1 MSDNKEFGLFLKEEL
16 TKKSNLN
23 SSQLASIL
31 HCSRSTLNDLFKGK
45 RSLSKSFAN
54 RIETAFS
61 SNSLS
66 SEYSIKADDLLK
78 KQAALIYKI
87 SGENLNLEEDEDA
100 DTQSSQDK
108 DYIDSSRAPSD
119 EKFSLSNNTPESSNI
134 TTVQDQGL
142 PYFAK
147 FTKEKIECYVDN
159 NQQECRGLIPE
170 LVYTLIATT
179 ASNEYLEKFYL
190 PYGDDISLKG
200 FDGIVSYNQNHPYI
214 PKGYSVWEIGTNK
227 DPKRKFDE
235 DFSKAKEKLSK
246 FSPSTDIHDVTYVAV
261 FPRSISHENQEK
273 WIRQKKKDGSEF
285 KDIRIIDAFLL
296 AQWANQSASAQLHFS
311 KQFSNVTD
319 NDILTKIQ
327 TSKLLYKEMSFN
339 NIANGEE
346 LLDNLFSLYKND
358 YYGLFSC
365 FIRDGL
371 GSNILNASSESKSLT
386 KAFICYLAKVYDSED
401 KNNSA
406 DDIVN
411 GLEYQVK
418 ASLQDPD
425 DKELEKDTDFD
436 GYQQSRYTNLFL
448 NTYYIKDYALLAKLI
463 LALKVLSILI
473 VDEEIIDDRIKEL
486 CKENKNVRI
495 ITIRN
500 LYNFDISDPYKE
512 SSSIAERS
520 EIFLNTNSV
529 PPFKEEIILNPLPW
543 YKLENT
549 LNEFTQKTN
558 YLSNKS
564 DEEKDSTQNKIQ
576 EQNKNAEAILNPN
589 SCRHLALL
597 SEGSICNMKNILT
610 KGTDFKVTRRQFI
623 QNLVEQNED
632 LSFLFCFCLI
642 GKINTKDS
650 LQVEVLKSLYS
661 KKTEDIKQMLAKIVH
676 LKLSQSIAC
685 FYKGIYKLTSRY
697 IVLDYINDEP
707 TINKEDILNRLY
719 NIIESLIYL
728 KITSETGIFFE
739 RNCITN
745 QESFAYYSAFLSVL
759 KLQKETESTNRRRSL
774 PSNCVIDELTQLIIR
789 LLDVLCFKKEDILGD
804 DYPYYLKNKALQN
817 NIFNALKAN
826 SNNNKQYS
834 ILSEIRPFIE
844 QLSYLDCRN
853 YLNIVDDLILSYC
866 KRAKIEKANDL
877 DDYCNPYLSDDLLY
891 SLFFVSK
898 KMTNLKQVTELLIQL
913 DETMQ
918 SSDSSSYNKITELLG
933 LMFDIYS
940 CSNTRAVDSRERI
953 LKELS
958 SKYPGPCKNLV
969 IKQIDQI
976 TLGGLI
982 TCMPSFK
989 WYDLNIKLS
998 QSPDTIRYG
1007 LDRYIYLYLSL
1018 ITTSNLSFDEL
1029 AKCKNFV
1036 DYMSEEQLQQLESL
1050 IELYSKNSTEE
1061 KQIELRDLFNQKQ
1074 FWLHQKVNISD
1085 SLKEFFKKVRT
1096 ILESKSMLLKDKWK
1110 VEAIASDL
1118 IIDESSIPVEV
1129 ITKFKNED
1137 KLKDYIHKERSA
1149 FIYNTF
1155 KKLGG
1160 DGLKWIFKNCKN
1172 TYDIGYSLVK
1182 DHELSLNERLNLFT
1196 FFINEIYITN
1206 KELNS
1211 IKELDTEVNQEHSD
1225 SNLLSKILLNSKRD
1239 SLTQS
1244 NFQNQKVSQL
1254 DKYLTDCRTCIWSMS
1269 SIDKGFNLNR
1279 AYGDYV
1285 KKNNL
1290 SISEEVNILINFPFD
1305 ECTFELAER
1314 TSDLASIYWE
1324 KVPLL
1329 NYYENWKN
1337 KEIFEKIQSCLK
1349 KADRLIE
1356 LCCASVFFLIRTTD
1370 YKDFSLECVLEI
1382 VDTINKINLYK
1393 FQNKIDLLKS
1403 DEQDLNIRKN
1413 DEIENRQP
1421 IVQNTEYNNSVKYQ
1435 NKLKRKEKAIIE
1447 LQKDKLLLTKF
1458 VAKVLKESSL
1468 SFENKVLIELQILPY
1483 LMYDNFSH
1491 LRNAREE
1498 QLICI
1503 RELNLY
1509 FSANPQKYFEIFCKN
1524 YLHDHCILLK
1534 KDKLFTNENS
1544 VISVGDLEKDFPVYK
1559 FDRAAVICLE
1569 STELIFNNLNCIPG
1583 FCYAQIPDHNLISR
1597 WINQVIEI
1605 SRNSK
1610 NEDLIYITRN
1620 YVAKTLAHTPK
1631 EKNNLMPYKEVCL
1644 ALEDVED
1651 YDFLRYFYIAFFNSY
1666 SLANI
1671 YQCDDG
1677 ERNRSLA
1684 AEYKKIRI
1692 SINKDEMPLTYNL
1705 VSMLE
1710 NGYKFDS
1717 RHDNEDYIFRTYF
1730 ET

>member
-1 MSDNKEFGLFLKEEL
+1 MSDNKDFGLFLKEEL
-16 TKKSNLN
+16 TKKTNLN
-23 SSQLASIL
+23 VSQVASIL
-31 HCSRSTLNDLFKGK
+31 KCSRSTLNDLFNGK
-45 RSLSKSFAN
+45 RQLSKAFAK
-54 RIETAFS
+54 RIEDAFS
-61 SNSLS
+61 SNSIS
-66 SEYSIKADDLLK
+66 SYYSIKADDLLK
-78 KQAALIYKI
+78 KQAALIYGIPGDK
-87 SGENLNLEEDEDA
+87 LNMEEDTNA
-100 DTQSSQDK
+100 RSSLDEVNSE
-108 DYIDSSRAPSD
+108 SSRVPSE
-119 EKFSLSNNTPESSNI
+119 EKNTFTNNKSSI
-134 TTVQDQGL
+134 QDQGI
-142 PYFAK
+142 PFFAK
-147 FTKEKIECYVDN
+147 ITKQKIESYVDN
-159 NQQECRGLIPE
+159 NQHESRGLIPE
-170 LVYTLIATT
+170 FVYTLIATT
-179 ASNEYLEKFYL
+179 ASKDYLEKFYL
-190 PYGDDISLKG
+190 PYGDDVSLKG
-200 FDGIVSYNQNHPYI
+200 FDGIVSYSQNHPYI
-214 PKGYSVWEIGTNK
+214 PKGLSVWEIGTNK

-246 FSPSTDIHDVTYVAV
+246 LSQDVDIHDVTYVAV
-261 FPRSISHENQEK
+261 FPRTISYQNKEN
-273 WIRQKKKDGSEF
+273 WIRQKKKEVSEF

-296 AQWANQSASAQLHFS
+296 AQWANQSVSAQLHFS
-311 KQFSNVTD
+311 KQFSNFEED
-319 NDILTKIQ
+319 DLLTNIE
-327 TSKLLYKEMSFN
+327 TSQFMYKEMSFDS
-339 NIANGEE
+339 IEHGEE
-346 LLDNLFSLYKND
+346 LLDDLFSLYKND
-358 YYGLFSC
+358 YYDLFKS
-365 FIRDGL
+365 FIRTGLDG
-371 GSNILNASSESKSLT
+371 NILKAASESKILT
-386 KAFICYLAKVYDSED
+386 KAFICYLAKIYDSED
-401 KNNSA
+401 KNIKSDNT
-406 DDIVN
+406 VN
-411 GLEYQVK
+411 AIEYQVN
-418 ASLQDPD
+418 AALQYSE
-425 DKELEKDTDFD
+425 DKKQAKDTEFY
-436 GYQQSRYTNLFL
+436 GYGKSKYTNLFL
-448 NTYYIKDYALLAKLI
+448 NTYYIKDYKLLTKLI
-463 LALKVLSILI
+463 SSLTEKSILI
-473 VDEEIIDDRIKEL
+473 VDEEIIDFKIRDR
-486 CKENKNVRI
+486 CRENKNVKI

-512 SSSIAERS
+512 NSSIAERS
-520 EIFLNTNSV
+520 EIILNANSL
-529 PPFKEEIILNPLPW
+529 PSFKEEIILNPLPW
-543 YKLENT
+543 YKLENK

-564 DEEKDSTQNKIQ
+564 CEEIGSTQNK
-576 EQNKNAEAILNPN
+576 NADAIFNPN

-597 SEGSICNMKNILT
+597 SEGSISNLRNILT
-610 KGTDFKVTRRQFI
+610 KGTDFKVTRRHFI
-623 QNLVEQNED
+623 QNLIEQNED
-632 LSFLFCFCLI
+632 WSFLFCFCLI

-650 LQVEVLKSLYS
+650 LQVEVLKSLYT
-661 KKTEDIKQMLAKIVH
+661 KKTEDIEQMLTKIVH
-676 LKLSQSIAC
+676 LKLYKNIAC
-685 FYKGIYKLTSRY
+685 FYKEIYKLTSRY
-697 IVLDYINDEP
+697 IVLDYIYDVT
-707 TINKEDILNRLY
+707 TIKKEDILNRLY

-759 KLQKETESTNRRRSL
+759 KLQKETESTERRRIL

-789 LLDVLCFKKEDILGD
+789 LLDVLCFIKKDIIDD

-817 NIFNALKAN
+817 NTFNVLKSN
-826 SNNNKQYS
+826 SNDDNKQYS
-834 ILSEIRPFIE
+834 ILSAILPFIE
-844 QLSYLDCRN
+844 QFSYLDCSN

-866 KRAKIEKANDL
+866 KQAKVEKTNDYL
-877 DDYCNPYLSDDLLY
+877 DDYCNPYLSDDMLY
-891 SLFFVSK
+891 SLLFVSK
-898 KMTNLKQVTELLIQL
+898 NMMNLKQVTELLIQL

-918 SSDSSSYNKITELLG
+918 SSDRSSYNKITELLG
-933 LMFDIYS
+933 LMYDIYS
-940 CSNTRAVDSRERI
+940 CGNTKAVDSREKI

-958 SKYPGPCKNLV
+958 LKYPEQCKNLV
-969 IKQIDQI
+969 IKQIKQI

-1036 DYMSEEQLQQLESL
+1036 EFMSEEQLQKLESL
-1050 IELYSKNSTEE
+1050 IKLYSKDSTEE

-1074 FWLHQKVNISD
+1074 FWLHQKVNISERQ
-1085 SLKEFFKKVRT
+1085 KEFFKKVRT

-1118 IIDESSIPVEV
+1118 IIDESIIPVEL
-1129 ITKFKNED
+1129 ITKFKNKD
-1137 KLKDYIHKERSA
+1137 KLKDYIHKERSD
-1149 FIYNTF
+1149 FIYKTF
-1155 KKLGG
+1155 KKLRG

-1182 DHELSLNERLNLFT
+1182 DHELSLNDRLYLFT
-1196 FFINEIYITN
+1196 FFINEIYLTN

-1211 IKELDTEVNQEHSD
+1211 IKELDTEVKQEHSD
-1225 SNLLSKILLNSKRD
+1225 SNLLSKILLSSKRD

-1254 DKYLTDCRTCIWSMS
+1254 DKYLTDCRSCIWSMS
-1269 SIDKGFNLNR
+1269 SIDKGFNLKR

-1314 TSDLASIYWE
+1314 TRDLAAEYWD

-1329 NYYENWKN
+1329 NYYKNLEN
-1337 KEIFEKIQSCLK
+1337 KETFEKIQSCLK

-1356 LCCASVFFLIRTTD
+1356 LCCACMSFLVRTND
-1370 YKDFSLECVLEI
+1370 YKDFSLECVLET

-1413 DEIENRQP
+1413 DEIENRQL
-1421 IVQNTEYNNSVKYQ
+1421 IVQNTEDNNSVKYQ
-1435 NKLKRKEKAIIE
+1435 NKLKCKEKAIIE
-1447 LQKDKLLLTKF
+1447 LQKDRVLLTKF

-1544 VISVGDLEKDFPVYK
+1544 VISVGDLEKDFHVYK

-1610 NEDLIYITRN
+1610 IDDLINITKN
-1620 YVAKTLAHTPK
+1620 NVAKTLAHTPK
-1631 EKNNLMPYKEVCL
+1631 ENNNLMPYKEVYL

-1651 YDFLRYFYIAFFNSY
+1651 YDFLNFFYIAFFNSY

-1677 ERNRSLA
+1677 ERNRNLA
-1684 AEYKKIRI
+1684 TEYKKIRN
-1692 SINKDEMPLTYNL
+1692 SINKEEMPLTYNL

-1710 NGYKFDS
+1710 NGYKSDS
-1717 RHDNEDYIFRTYF
+1717 KHDNEDYIFRTYF

>member
-1 MSDNKEFGLFLKEEL
+1 MSDNKDFGLFLKEEL
-16 TKKSNLN
+16 TKKTNLN
-23 SSQLASIL
+23 VSQVASIL
-31 HCSRSTLNDLFKGK
+31 KCSRSTLNDLFNGK
-45 RSLSKSFAN
+45 RQLSKAFAK
-54 RIETAFS
+54 RIEDAFS
-61 SNSLS
+61 SNSIS
-66 SEYSIKADDLLK
+66 SYYSIKADDLLK
-78 KQAALIYKI
+78 KQAALIYGIPGDK
-87 SGENLNLEEDEDA
+87 LNMEEDTNA
-100 DTQSSQDK
+100 RSSLDEVNSE
-108 DYIDSSRAPSD
+108 SSRVPSE
-119 EKFSLSNNTPESSNI
+119 EKNTFTNNTSSI
-134 TTVQDQGL
+134 QDQGI
-142 PYFAK
+142 PFFAK
-147 FTKEKIECYVDN
+147 ITKQKIESYVDN
-159 NQQECRGLIPE
+159 NQHESRGLIPE
-170 LVYTLIATT
+170 FVYTLIATT
-179 ASNEYLEKFYL
+179 ASKDYLEKFYL
-190 PYGDDISLKG
+190 PYGDDVSLKG
-200 FDGIVSYNQNHPYI
+200 FDGIVSYSQNHPYI
-214 PKGYSVWEIGTNK
+214 PKGLSVWEIGTNK

-246 FSPSTDIHDVTYVAV
+246 LSQDVDIHDVTYVAV
-261 FPRSISHENQEK
+261 FPRTISYQNKEN
-273 WIRQKKKDGSEF
+273 WIRQKKKEGSEF

-296 AQWANQSASAQLHFS
+296 AQWANQSVSAQLHFS
-311 KQFSNVTD
+311 KQFSNFEED
-319 NDILTKIQ
+319 DLLTNIE
-327 TSKLLYKEMSFN
+327 TSQFMYKVMSFDS
-339 NIANGEE
+339 IEHGEE
-346 LLDNLFSLYKND
+346 LLDDLFSLYKND
-358 YYGLFSC
+358 YYDLFKS
-365 FIRDGL
+365 FIRTGLDG
-371 GSNILNASSESKSLT
+371 NILKAASESKILT
-386 KAFICYLAKVYDSED
+386 KAFICYLAKIYDSED
-401 KNNSA
+401 KNIKSDNT
-406 DDIVN
+406 VN
-411 GLEYQVK
+411 AIEYQVN
-418 ASLQDPD
+418 AALQYSE
-425 DKELEKDTDFD
+425 DKKQAKDTEFY
-436 GYQQSRYTNLFL
+436 GYGKSKYTNLFL
-448 NTYYIKDYALLAKLI
+448 NTYYIKDYKLLTKLI
-463 LALKVLSILI
+463 SSLTVKSILI
-473 VDEEIIDDRIKEL
+473 VDEEIIDFKIRDR
-486 CKENKNVRI
+486 CRENKNVKI

-512 SSSIAERS
+512 NSSIAERS
-520 EIFLNTNSV
+520 EIILNANSL
-529 PPFKEEIILNPLPW
+529 PSFKEEIILNPLPW
-543 YKLENT
+543 YKLENK

-564 DEEKDSTQNKIQ
+564 CEEIGSTQNK
-576 EQNKNAEAILNPN
+576 NADAIFNPN

-597 SEGSICNMKNILT
+597 SEGSISNLRNILT
-610 KGTDFKVTRRQFI
+610 KGTDFKVTRRHFI
-623 QNLVEQNED
+623 QNLIEQNED

-650 LQVEVLKSLYS
+650 LQVEVLKSLYT
-661 KKTEDIKQMLAKIVH
+661 KKTEDIEQMLTKIVH
-676 LKLSQSIAC
+676 LKLYKNIAC
-685 FYKGIYKLTSRY
+685 FYKEIYKLTSRY
-697 IVLDYINDEP
+697 IVLDYIYDVT
-707 TINKEDILNRLY
+707 TIKKEDILNRLY

-759 KLQKETESTNRRRSL
+759 KLQKETESTERRRIL

-789 LLDVLCFKKEDILGD
+789 LLDVLCFIKKDIIDD

-817 NIFNALKAN
+817 NTFNVLKSN
-826 SNNNKQYS
+826 SNDDNKQYS
-834 ILSEIRPFIE
+834 ILSAILPFIE
-844 QLSYLDCRN
+844 QLSYLDCSN

-866 KRAKIEKANDL
+866 KQAKVEKTNDYL

-891 SLFFVSK
+891 SLLFVSK
-898 KMTNLKQVTELLIQL
+898 NMMNLKQVTELLIQL

-918 SSDSSSYNKITELLG
+918 SSDRSSYNKITELLG
-933 LMFDIYS
+933 LMYDIYS
-940 CSNTRAVDSRERI
+940 CRNTKAVDSREKI

-958 SKYPGPCKNLV
+958 LKYPEQCKNLV
-969 IKQIDQI
+969 IKQIKQI

-998 QSPDTIRYG
+998 QSLDTIRYG

-1018 ITTSNLSFDEL
+1018 ITTSNISFDEL
-1029 AKCKNFV
+1029 ANCKNFV
-1036 DYMSEEQLQQLESL
+1036 EFMSEEQLQNLESL
-1050 IELYSKNSTEE
+1050 IELYSKNSTEK

-1149 FIYNTF
+1149 FIYNTL

-1239 SLTQS
+1239 SLTKS

-1254 DKYLTDCRTCIWSMS
+1254 DKYLTDCRTCMWSMS
-1269 SIDKGFNLNR
+1269 SIDKGFNLKR
-1279 AYGDYV
+1279 AYSDYV
-1285 KKNNL
+1285 NKNNL
-1290 SISEEVNILINFPFD
+1290 SISDETQILIDFPFNK
-1305 ECTFELAER
+1305 CTFELADR
-1314 TSDLASIYWE
+1314 TPDLASIYWE

-1356 LCCASVFFLIRTTD
+1356 LCCACMSFLVRTND

-1382 VDTINKINLYK
+1382 FDTINKINLYK

-1468 SFENKVLIELQILPY
+1468 SFENNVLIELQILPY

-1644 ALEDVED
+1644 ALEDLED
-1651 YDFLRYFYIAFFNSY
+1651 YDFLHFFYIAFFNSN

-1677 ERNRSLA
+1677 ERNRNLA
-1684 AEYKKIRI
+1684 AEYKKIRN

-1710 NGYKFDS
+1710 NGYKSDS

>member
-1 MSDNKEFGLFLKEEL
+1 MSDNKDFGLFLKEEL
-16 TKKSNLN
+16 TKKTNLN
-23 SSQLASIL
+23 VSQVASIL
-31 HCSRSTLNDLFKGK
+31 KCSRSTLNDLFNGK
-45 RSLSKSFAN
+45 RQLSKAFAK
-54 RIETAFS
+54 RIEEAFS

-66 SEYSIKADDLLK
+66 SSYSIKSDSLLK
-78 KQAALIYKI
+78 KQAALIYGI
-87 SGENLNLEEDEDA
+87 SEDHSNLKD
-100 DTQSSQDK
+100 DTNTISSLD
-108 DYIDSSRAPSD
+108 INNSESSRVPSE
-119 EKFSLSNNTPESSNI
+119 EKNTFTNNTFSI
-134 TTVQDQGL
+134 QDQGI
-142 PYFAK
+142 PHFAK
-147 FTKEKIECYVDN
+147 FTKEKIESYVDN
-159 NQQECRGLIPE
+159 NQLECRGLIPE

-200 FDGIVSYNQNHPYI
+200 FDGVVSYSQNHPYI
-214 PKGYSVWEIGTNK
+214 PKGLSVWEIGTNK

-246 FSPSTDIHDVTYVAV
+246 LSQHVDIHDVTYVAV
-261 FPRSISHENQEK
+261 FPRTISYQNKEN
-273 WIRQKKKDGSEF
+273 WIRQKKKEGSEF

-296 AQWANQSASAQLHFS
+296 AQWANQSVSAQLHFS
-311 KQFSNVTD
+311 KQFSNFEED
-319 NDILTKIQ
+319 DLLTNIE
-327 TSKLLYKEMSFN
+327 TSQFMYKEMSFDR
-339 NIANGEE
+339 IEHGEE
-346 LLDNLFSLYKND
+346 LLNDLFSLYQND
-358 YYGLFSC
+358 YYDLFKSYIRTGLY
-365 FIRDGL
+365 G
-371 GSNILNASSESKSLT
+371 NILKAASESKILT
-386 KAFICYLAKVYDSED
+386 KAFICYLAKIYDSED
-401 KNNSA
+401 KNIKSDN
-406 DDIVN
+406 IVN
-411 GLEYQVK
+411 AIEYQVN
-418 ASLQDPD
+418 AALQYSE
-425 DKELEKDTDFD
+425 DKKQAKDTEFY
-436 GYQQSRYTNLFL
+436 GYGKSKYTNLFL
-448 NTYYIKDYALLAKLI
+448 NTYYIKDYKLLTKLI
-463 LALKVLSILI
+463 SSLTEKSILI
-473 VDEEIIDDRIKEL
+473 VDEEIIDFKIRDR
-486 CKENKNVRI
+486 CRENKNVKI

-512 SSSIAERS
+512 NSSIAERS
-520 EIFLNTNSV
+520 EIILNANSL
-529 PPFKEEIILNPLPW
+529 PSFKEEIILNPLPW
-543 YKLENT
+543 YKLENK

-564 DEEKDSTQNKIQ
+564 CEEIGSTQNK
-576 EQNKNAEAILNPN
+576 NADAIFNPN

-597 SEGSICNMKNILT
+597 SEGSISNLRNILT
-610 KGTDFKVTRRQFI
+610 KGTDFKVTRRHFN
-623 QNLVEQNED
+623 QNLIEQNED

-661 KKTEDIKQMLAKIVH
+661 KKTEDIEQMLTKIIH
-676 LKLSQSIAC
+676 LKLYKNIAC
-685 FYKGIYKLTSRY
+685 FYKEIYKLTSRY
-697 IVLDYINDEP
+697 IVLDYIYDVT
-707 TINKEDILNRLY
+707 TIKKEDILNRLY

-759 KLQKETESTNRRRSL
+759 KLQNKTESTDCIRSL
-774 PSNCVIDELTQLIIR
+774 PSNYIIDELTQLIVR
-789 LLDVLCFKKEDILGD
+789 LLDVLCFIKKDIIDD

-817 NIFNALKAN
+817 NTFNVLKSN
-826 SNNNKQYS
+826 SNDDNKQYS
-834 ILSEIRPFIE
+834 ILSAILPFIE
-844 QLSYLDCRN
+844 QLSYLDCSN

-866 KRAKIEKANDL
+866 KRAKIEKSNDL

-891 SLFFVSK
+891 SLIFVSK
-898 KMTNLKQVTELLIQL
+898 NMTNLKQGTELLIQL

-958 SKYPGPCKNLV
+958 SKYPGPCKNIV

-982 TCMPSFK
+982 TCKPSFK

-1050 IELYSKNSTEE
+1050 IELYSKDSTEE
-1061 KQIELRDLFNQKQ
+1061 EQIDLRDLFNQKQ

-1137 KLKDYIHKERSA
+1137 KLKDYTHKERSD
-1149 FIYNTF
+1149 FIYKTF

-1160 DGLKWIFKNCKN
+1160 EGLKWIFKNCKN

-1314 TSDLASIYWE
+1314 TRDLTSIYWE

-1370 YKDFSLECVLEI
+1370 YKDFSLECVLET

-1403 DEQDLNIRKN
+1403 DEQDLNIREN

-1483 LMYDNFSH
+1483 LMYDKFSH

-1524 YLHDHCILLK
+1524 YQHDHCILLK
-1534 KDKLFTNENS
+1534 KDKLFTNENC
-1544 VISVGDLEKDFPVYK
+1544 VISVGNLEKDFPVYK
-1559 FDRAAVICLE
+1559 FDPDAVICLE

-1583 FCYAQIPDHNLISR
+1583 FCYTQIPDHNLISR
-1597 WINQVIEI
+1597 WINQLIEI
-1605 SRNSK
+1605 ARNSK
-1610 NEDLIYITRN
+1610 IDDLINITKN
-1620 YVAKTLAHTPK
+1620 NVAKTLAHTPK
-1631 EKNNLMPYKEVCL
+1631 ENNNLMPYKEVYL

-1651 YDFLRYFYIAFFNSY
+1651 YDFLRFFYIAFFNSY

-1684 AEYKKIRI
+1684 AQYNKIRN
-1692 SINKDEMPLTYNL
+1692 SINKNEMPLTYNL

-1710 NGYKFDS
+1710 NGYKSDS
-1717 RHDNEDYIFRTYF
+1717 RQDSKDYIFRTYF